1 MHLFQSS
8 CNVGFKFVWRNTF
21 YPREKEQVLLNRKLV
36 PKQIELWTDSNL
48 QLNNFELRFDIEAA
62 NPSVSVSWWIES
74 RELRNQRR
82 FASSVRTKQ
91 SKELTGLNLK
101 ANVFVGYLRCSS
113 INAWVYLSYVFS
125 YQRIV

>member
-1 MHLFQSS
+1 MHLFQSF

-48 QLNNFELRFDIEAA
+48 QLNNFELRFDIEAT
-62 NPSVSVSWWIES
+62 NPSVSVGWRIES
-74 RELRNQRR
+74 RELRDQRR
-82 FASSVRTKQ
+82 FPSSVGTKQ
-91 SKELTGLNLK
+91 SKKLSGLNLE
-101 ANVFVGYLRCSS
+101 ADVLVGYFWCSS
-113 INAWVYLSYVFS
+113 INAWIYLSNVFS